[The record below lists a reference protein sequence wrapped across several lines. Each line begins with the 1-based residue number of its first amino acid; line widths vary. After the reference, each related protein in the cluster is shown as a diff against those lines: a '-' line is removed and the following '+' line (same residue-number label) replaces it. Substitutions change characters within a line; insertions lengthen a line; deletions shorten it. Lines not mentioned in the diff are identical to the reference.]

1 MPNTTFISGGRTYT
15 RPPEDQ
21 GRVHSTAD
29 GWRIRSGIIHERFTD
44 IRAALSGYGSR
55 AGQIDPDNMWISH
68 KANGISEVRFG
79 AGRDS
84 RGRHTVAEYGVA
96 VSVKGTLADPQVSI
110 QPVKFPVYDGGAA
123 DALNWQHRR
132 EQTHIST
139 SAPVAQAA
147 RERITPDRND
157 NARLGLGWSN
167 FNPTDWFSR

>member
-1 MPNTTFISGGRTYT
+1 
-15 RPPEDQ
+15 
-21 GRVHSTAD
+21 
-29 GWRIRSGIIHERFTD
+29 
-44 IRAALSGYGSR
+44 
-55 AGQIDPDNMWISH
+55 MWISH

-84 RGRHTVAEYGVA
+84 RGRHTVAEYGVE

-110 QPVKFPVYDGGAA
+110 RPVKFPVNDGGAA
-123 DALNWQHRR
+123 DASNWQHRR
-132 EQTHIST
+132 EQTHISA

-167 FNPTDWFSR
+167 FYPTDWFSR